1 MASCPKCGE
10 KIEEDSF
17 FCQNCGTQI
26 DETRILK
33 EGFLSK
39 FERSLYLRIAR
50 GVTWFILFV
59 AILTLAGFFIYL
71 SPSLLALIG
80 EETKVTQDEIRIAIE
95 SEIKAIPQISEERIP
110 EKIDPKLSAALAEEI
125 RKLIHILPKDM
136 QTIRIETLSF
146 IIENK
151 LKYWMVLQDKISV
164 VKEARSI
171 LYRFSEDERW
181 KALDKFFVIKI
192 EKENSSKEKKKKAIE
207 KVSSI
212 SLAALLIIIFITQ
225 VSMILVL
232 LSKERNARHR
242 GRS

>member
-10 KIEEDSF
+10 SIEEDSF

-26 DETRILK
+26 DKRRILN
-33 EGFLSK
+33 FLSK
-39 FERSLYLRIAR
+39 FEWSLYLKIAR
-50 GVTWFILFV
+50 GFTWFILFV
-59 AILTLAGFFIYL
+59 AILTLSGFSIYL
-71 SPSLLALIG
+71 APPLLALIK
-80 EETKVTQDEIRIAIE
+80 EETKVTQDEIKIAIE
-95 SEIKAIPQISEERIP
+95 SEKKGIPQISEERIP
-110 EKIDPKLSAALAEEI
+110 EKFDPKLSATLAEEI
-125 RKLIHILPKDM
+125 HALIHILPKDM

-146 IIENK
+146 IIESK
-151 LKYWMVLQDKISV
+151 LNYWMDIRDKILV

-181 KALDKFFVIKI
+181 KALDKFFVVKIK
-192 EKENSSKEKKKKAIE
+192 KENSSKEKKKNAIE

-212 SLAALLIIIFITQ
+212 SLAALLMIILITQ

-232 LSKERNARHR
+232 LSGERNTRHR